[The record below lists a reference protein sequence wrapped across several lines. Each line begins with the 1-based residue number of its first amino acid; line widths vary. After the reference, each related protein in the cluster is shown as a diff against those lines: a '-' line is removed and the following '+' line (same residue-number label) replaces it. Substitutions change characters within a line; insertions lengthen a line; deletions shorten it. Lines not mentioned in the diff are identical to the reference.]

1 MIKMNKVTNSPYKSG
16 DVVTYKG
23 KEYTLDSILV
33 RVNDIKELDKQILV
47 TVVDG
52 KMQTY
57 SINFWK
63 SEIDDPNMFFDGS
76 QYKLAEISTNDIVEF
91 IGFPY
96 MYGDK
101 LQFNSIGGYRL
112 SDKPMEFS
120 SAVDT
125 DKLLQNIVEMIKTI
139 QDAGLRSSCSIALN
153 NIGTSFLRTPA
164 AHSHHHNYIGGL
176 IHHTYEVMKFADS
189 ISSSI
194 QCNRDVIITASLFH
208 DLMKVK
214 EYTLLGDYLPFG
226 NKIGHVTG
234 SAYYFMSIADSA
246 NVSSEIKDEVVHC
259 ILAHHGRKEWG
270 SPVEPNSVEAVIVHQ
285 ADMLSSRI
293 NPFMLSN
300 SEGKLKDYYLK

>member
-1 MIKMNKVTNSPYKSG
+1 MIKMNNKTNSPFKSG
-16 DVVTYKG
+16 DVVSYKG

-33 RVNDIKELDKQILV
+33 RINDIKELDKQILV

-57 SINFWK
+57 MINFWK

-76 QYKLAEISTNDIVEF
+76 QYKLAEISVSDIVEF

-101 LQFNSIGGYRL
+101 LQFNPIGGYKL
-112 SDKPMEFS
+112 SDKQMEFS

-125 DKLLQNIVEMIKTI
+125 DKLLQGIKELLNTI
-139 QDAGLRSSCSIALN
+139 QDNGLRSSCAMALN
-153 NIGTSFLRTPA
+153 NLRVSFTRTPA

-176 IHHTYEVMKFADS
+176 LHHTYEVMKFAS
-189 ISSSI
+189 NIALSV
-194 QCNRDVIITASLFH
+194 QCNRDIVITASFFH

-226 NKIGHVTG
+226 NKIGHVSG
-234 SAYYFMSIADSA
+234 SAFYFLSVSEST
-246 NVSSEIKDEVVHC
+246 NVSSELKDEVVHC

-270 SPVEPNSVEAVIVHQ
+270 SPVEPNSVEAVIVHE

-293 NPFMLSN
+293 NPFMISN
-300 SEGKLKDYYLK
+300 SNSALKDYYNK